1 MTEPVEFSR
10 GYELLQQLIR
20 GDAVIG
26 IIPDVP
32 KHEQQLFDSLWEAAA
47 KEYLPA
53 YRALAEV
60 YLCSV
65 WPRGALDFCDDVSV
79 AARTW
84 SPQAKALTDEN
95 PMIEAGVRCFREA
108 VRLGDRKAAVS
119 FAKAT
124 RASTHDNQR
133 AAAELLS
140 ALEQPTGEELTVLG
154 NVQLWLGENEAS
166 FATQLRAAEAGNLD
180 AQFELSLYFGQGLGV
195 AKSEPKAGEW
205 LQRAADGGHPRA
217 LYNLGVAFA
226 SGTGRPKSLEQAA
239 TYYQH
244 AAELGH
250 GRAAA
255 TLGVMI
261 LSGERPGTK
270 DEAGDWLDD
279 AEALG
284 YDPTEMLEVM
294 ELEDPR
300 QR

>member
-47 KEYLPA
+47 KEHLPA
-53 YRALAEV
+53 YRSLAEV

-79 AARTW
+79 ASRPW

-195 AKSEPKAGEW
+195 AKSEAKAGEW

-284 YDPTEMLEVM
+284 YDPTEMLEVTG
-294 ELEDPR
+294 LEDPR

>member
-1 MTEPVEFSR
+1 MNEPVEYLR
-10 GYELLQQLIR
+10 GHELMQQLIR

-32 KHEQQLFDSLWEAAA
+32 THERQLFDSLWEAAA
-47 KEYLPA
+47 KEYVPA

-65 WPRGALDFCDDVSV
+65 WPRGALDFIDDVTV
-79 AARTW
+79 ATRPW

-95 PMIEAGVRCFREA
+95 PMVEAGVRCFREA
-108 VRLGDRKAAVS
+108 VRLGDRKAALS

-124 RASTHDNQR
+124 RASTQDNQR
-133 AAAELLS
+133 AAAALLS

-166 FATQLRAAEAGNLD
+166 FATQRRAAEAGNLD

-195 AKSEPKAGEW
+195 AKDETKAREW

-217 LYNLGVAFA
+217 LYNVGVAYA
-226 SGTGRPKSLEQAA
+226 SGSGGEKNLEKAA
-239 TYYQH
+239 TSYQH

-270 DEAGDWLDD
+270 EEAGDWLDD

-284 YDPTEMLEVM
+284 YDPMEMLEVM
-294 ELEDPR
+294 NLEDPR